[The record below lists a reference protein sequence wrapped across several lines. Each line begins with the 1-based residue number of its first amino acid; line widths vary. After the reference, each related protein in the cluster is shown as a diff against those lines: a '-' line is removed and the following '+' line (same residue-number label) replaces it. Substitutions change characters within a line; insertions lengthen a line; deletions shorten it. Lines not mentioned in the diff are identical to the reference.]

1 MDLKNFKVLSKDQ
14 YDALSEREQVKYEI
28 QLESFKEQEQL
39 RIAKEAATSAVEAV
53 RADLI
58 KENKDLLEQL
68 TKDNADKLKELS
80 EKHKLDMEELEVA
93 LKRNKIAD
101 IGNRM
106 KGFSEHIVEKLS
118 TEDGENMLKSF
129 FKGQR
134 EALNLDVDADA
145 LKAPIS
151 VPAGSVAPEFLPIVG
166 PGHDDIHARNA
177 IPVFPTI
184 ADVVKFVQFTTTNP
198 TAGFATVGVGQA
210 KPELA
215 YVSALREA
223 PVRKIAGWL
232 DIPDEVMD
240 DVAGFRAWI
249 AYELPKAYLDAED
262 YMFFKGSGTGINILG
277 LWTQAGTQTLPF
289 GSVTDLS
296 NEWDK
301 LMAAITEIRTK
312 KRATSAAFVSPL
324 FYMELWINKGT
335 GSGEYTYPIV
345 MGDNGVLYVGGV
357 PIYWSN
363 VFVNY
368 EGLVGDFARGA
379 SIHQRKAMNIAYS
392 AENKDNFITNI
403 VTIRLEGRVALAI
416 RVPEAFLRLRDTLT
430 S

>member
-1 MDLKNFKVLSKDQ
+1 MDLKNFKVLSKSD
-14 YDALSEREQVKYEI
+14 YDALSERDQVKYEL
-28 QLESFKEQEQL
+28 QLEAYKEQEQT
-39 RIAKEAATSAVEAV
+39 RIATEAAQKAVEAIKL
-53 RADLI
+53 DLQ
-58 KENKDLLEQL
+58 KENKDLLDQL
-68 TKDNADKLKELS
+68 SKDNDVKLKELAD
-80 EKHKLDMEELEVA
+80 KHQLDLEDMTA
-93 LKRNKIAD
+93 ELKRNKIAD

-106 KGFSEHIVEKLS
+106 KGFAEHITEKLS
-118 TEDGENMLKSF
+118 TEEGETMIKDF

-134 EALNLDVDADA
+134 ESLNFDVDADA
-145 LKAPIS
+145 LKAPIT
-151 VPAGSVAPEFLPIVG
+151 VPAGSVAPEFIPIVG

-184 ADVVKFVQFTTTNP
+184 SDVIKFVQFTYTGA
-198 TAGFATVGVGQA
+198 TAGFTTVAPGAA
-210 KPELA
+210 KPELL
-215 YVSALREA
+215 YTSALEEA
-223 PVRKIAGWL
+223 NVRKIAGWL
-232 DIPDEVMD
+232 DVPDEIMD

-262 YMFFKGSGTGINILG
+262 FMIFKGDGTGINLLG
-277 LWTQAGTQTLPF
+277 LWTQADVQTLPF
-289 GSVTDLS
+289 GSVNSAS

-301 LMAAITEIRTK
+301 LMAAITQIRTR

-324 FYMELWINKGT
+324 VYMELWINKGN

-345 MGDNGVLYVGGV
+345 MGQDGILYVGGV

-392 AENKDNFITNI
+392 GENKDNFIKNI
-403 VTIRLEGRVALAI
+403 LTIRLEGRIALAI
-416 RVPEAFLRLRDTLT
+416 RVPNAFLRLAPFT

>member
-1 MDLKNFKVLSKDQ
+1 MDLKNFKVLSKSD
-14 YDALSEREQVKYEI
+14 YDALSERDQVKYEL
-28 QLESFKEQEQL
+28 QLEAFKEQEQT
-39 RIAKEAATSAVEAV
+39 RIATEAAQKAVEAIKL
-53 RADLI
+53 DLQ
-58 KENKDLLEQL
+58 KENKDLLDKL
-68 TKDNADKLKELS
+68 SKDNEDKLKELAD
-80 EKHKLDMEELEVA
+80 KHQLDLETMTA
-93 LKRNKIAD
+93 ELKRNKIAD

-106 KGFSEHIVEKLS
+106 KGFSEHITEKLS
-118 TEDGENMLKSF
+118 TEEGETMIKDF

-134 EALNLDVDADA
+134 ESLNFDVDAEA
-145 LKAPIS
+145 LKAPIT
-151 VPAGSVAPEFLPIVG
+151 VPAGSVAPEFIPIVG

-184 ADVVKFVQFTTTNP
+184 SDVIKFVQFTYTGA
-198 TAGFATVGVGQA
+198 TAGFTTVAPGAA
-210 KPELA
+210 KPELL
-215 YVSALREA
+215 YTSALEEA
-223 PVRKIAGWL
+223 NVRKIAGWL
-232 DIPDEVMD
+232 DVPDEIMD

-262 YMFFKGSGTGINILG
+262 FMIFKGDGTGINLLG
-277 LWTQAGTQTLPF
+277 LWTQADVQTLPF
-289 GSVTDLS
+289 GSVTGAS

-301 LMAAITEIRTK
+301 LMAAITEIRTR

-324 FYMELWINKGT
+324 VYMELWINKGT

-345 MGDNGVLYVGGV
+345 MGQDGILYVGGV

-392 AENKDNFITNI
+392 GENKDNFVKNI
-403 VTIRLEGRVALAI
+403 VTIRLEGRIALAI
-416 RVPEAFLRLRDTLT
+416 RVPNAFLRLAPFT